1 MEAGDEI
8 ELRGPIVTS
17 RIPLSGLSE
26 VDLVSSIS
34 HSAVHLTCR
43 PSRSDL
49 TKSRAVLCLD
59 CDRDRDSPIHATPL
73 QARLQTEPFKRE
85 LEFKLDDAD
94 IQLIPM

>member
-8 ELRGPIVTS
+8 ELRGPIMTS
-17 RIPLSGLSE
+17 RISLSGLSE

-34 HSAVHLTCR
+34 HIAVHLTYR

-59 CDRDRDSPIHATPL
+59 LDRDRNSSIHATPH
-73 QARLQTEPFKRE
+73 QARL
-85 LEFKLDDAD
+85 
-94 IQLIPM
+94 